1 MIFKK
6 KNNFRLYIEYI
17 NLIFFYDYMYSR
29 EQVEAT
35 IRLLQKENSELKNQI
50 DHLQRIVSELFIE
63 LKKIK

>member
-1 MIFKK
+1 
-6 KNNFRLYIEYI
+6 
-17 NLIFFYDYMYSR
+17 MYSR
-29 EQVEAT
+29 EQVEIT